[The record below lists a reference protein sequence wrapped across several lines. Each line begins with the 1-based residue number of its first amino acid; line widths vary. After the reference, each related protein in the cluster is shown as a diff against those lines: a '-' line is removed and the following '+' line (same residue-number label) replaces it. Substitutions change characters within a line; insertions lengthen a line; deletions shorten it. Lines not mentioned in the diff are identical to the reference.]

1 MERVINFSAG
11 PSILPLAVLH
21 KAQAELL
28 SAQGSGQSV
37 MEMSHRSPVFE
48 RILAQAEADLRTLL
62 AIPENYKV
70 LFLQGGASLQ
80 FTMIPMN
87 LLKGTKK
94 VDFIHTG
101 EWSKKAIAEAKRF
114 GSVRIVASSEATNF
128 NQIPAF
134 SASDFSEDAE
144 YIHYVS
150 NNTIFGTRLTEF
162 PKLPDS
168 KILVCDMSSDILSKP
183 IEVSRYGLIFAG
195 AQKNMG
201 IAGLTVVIIRDDL
214 LGRVPN
220 LPPMLDYKVQADNS
234 SMYNTPPCFPI
245 YMAGLV
251 FEWLLAQGGL
261 SVMEAKNEAKAKLLY
276 DYLDASPFYRPTVP
290 LAKDRS
296 IMNVCFVSP
305 TPELD
310 AAFVKFAEA
319 KGLVNLKG
327 HRSVGGMRASI
338 YNGMTIENVQTLIR
352 VLDEF
357 VQRQR

>member
-11 PSILPLAVLH
+11 PSTLPLAVLH

-28 SAQGSGQSV
+28 NVMGSGQSV

-48 RILAQAEADLRTLL
+48 RILAQSERDLRTLL
-62 AIPENYKV
+62 NIPESYKV

-87 LLKGTKK
+87 LLKGTHK
-94 VDFIHTG
+94 VDFVHTG
-101 EWSKKAIAEAKRF
+101 EWSKKAMMEVKRF
-114 GSVRIVASSEATNF
+114 GTVNVVASSEDTNF
-128 NQIPAF
+128 NRIPSF
-134 SASDFSEDAE
+134 SATDFSDDAE

-150 NNTIFGTRLTEF
+150 NNTIFGTRLTDF
-162 PKLPDS
+162 PELPSD
-168 KILVCDMSSDILSKP
+168 KILVCDMSSDILSRP
-183 IEVSRYGLIFAG
+183 IDVSRYGLIFAG

-201 IAGLTVVIIRDDL
+201 IAGLTVVIIREDL

-220 LPPMLDYKVQADNS
+220 LPPMLDYKVQADNA
-234 SMYNTPPCFPI
+234 SMFNTPPCFPI

-251 FEWLLAQGGL
+251 FEWVLAHGGL

-276 DYLDASPFYRPTVP
+276 DYLEASSFYRPTVP
-290 LAKDRS
+290 LSKDRS

-327 HRSVGGMRASI
+327 HRSVGGMRASL